1 MLEVKQL
8 AAGYARVQ
16 VLWDIDLTVGENEI
30 VALVGPN
37 GAGKT
42 TLLRAISGMVQVRS
56 GSVKFRGESVNGKSI
71 EDIVARGIAHVP
83 EGRRLF
89 PGLSIRD
96 NLRLGGWRTRNT
108 EIDRVVD
115 LFPRL
120 GERLNQIAGSLSGGE
135 QQMCAIARGLM
146 SEPNLMMIDE
156 LSLGLAPVVVD
167 EIIERLPGIAA
178 AGTSILLVDQD
189 VDAALTIAARAYVL
203 EAGHLV
209 LSGAAADLLADPRVQ
224 ESYLG
229 VGLQGGPPAKGCRTS
244 RQRQSPSLH
253 RRWRPWQPHDSTL
266 EATPM
271 NLPPTPKVTTVAKPV
286 SIASATLALTNW
298 S

>member
-1 MLEVKQL
+1 MLEVNQL

-30 VALVGPN
+30 VALVGPT

-42 TLLRAISGMVQVRS
+42 TLLRAISGMVPIRS
-56 GSVKFRGESVNGKSI
+56 GSVKFRGESVNAKSI
-71 EDIVARGIAHVP
+71 EDIVGRGIAHVP

-96 NLRLGGWRTRNT
+96 NLRLGGWRTQNT
-108 EIDRVVD
+108 DIDRVVD

-167 EIIERLPGIAA
+167 EIIERLPDIAA

-189 VDAALTIAARAYVL
+189 VDAALTSAARAYVL

-209 LSGAAADLLADPRVQ
+209 HSGAASDLLADPRVQ
-224 ESYLG
+224 ASYLG
-229 VGLQGGPPAKGCRTS
+229 VG
-244 RQRQSPSLH
+244 
-253 RRWRPWQPHDSTL
+253 
-266 EATPM
+266 
-271 NLPPTPKVTTVAKPV
+271 
-286 SIASATLALTNW
+286 
-298 S
+298 

>member
-1 MLEVKQL
+1 MLEVKRL
-8 AAGYARVQ
+8 AAGYGRVQ
-16 VLWDIDLTVGENEI
+16 VLWDIDLNVQENEI

-56 GSVKFRGESVNGKSI
+56 GSVEFQGAKIGGESI
-71 EDIVARGIAHVP
+71 ENIFAHGIAHVP

-89 PGLSIRD
+89 PGLSVRD
-96 NLRLGGWRTRNT
+96 NLRLGGWRTGKT
-108 EIDRVVD
+108 DVDRVVE

-120 GERLNQIAGSLSGGE
+120 GERLNQIAGSMSGGE

-146 SEPNLMMIDE
+146 SEPKLIMIDE

-167 EIIERLPGIAA
+167 EIIDRLPSIAA
-178 AGTSILLVDQD
+178 SGTSVLLVDQD
-189 VDAALTIAARAYVL
+189 VDAALTIAGRAYVL

-229 VGLQGGPPAKGCRTS
+229 VG
-244 RQRQSPSLH
+244 
-253 RRWRPWQPHDSTL
+253 
-266 EATPM
+266 
-271 NLPPTPKVTTVAKPV
+271 
-286 SIASATLALTNW
+286 
-298 S
+298 